1 MKTYW
6 KNYSNNQK
14 AQKEVLIEK
23 TNANKQQIKFMQNQ
37 RQCIIEQKS
46 EMDKQMR
53 ELWIKK
59 AEKEK
64 KGTRSKSKWST

>member
-1 MKTYW
+1 
-6 KNYSNNQK
+6 
-14 AQKEVLIEK
+14 
-23 TNANKQQIKFMQNQ
+23 MQNQ